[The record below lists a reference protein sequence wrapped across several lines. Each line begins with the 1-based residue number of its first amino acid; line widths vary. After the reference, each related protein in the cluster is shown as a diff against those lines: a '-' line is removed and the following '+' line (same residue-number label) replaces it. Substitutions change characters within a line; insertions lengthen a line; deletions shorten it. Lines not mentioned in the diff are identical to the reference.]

1 MKINRKDMINSILES
16 ISRIDYIKPEDLPN
30 IDLYMDQVTTF
41 MESQL
46 ASTKR
51 YPDDKIL
58 TKTMINNY
66 AKNDLLPSPDKKR
79 YSKEHMLLLIF
90 IYYFK
95 NILSINDIQTLLGPI
110 TEKYF
115 KSDTDKNLT
124 YIYNEVFSL
133 EHAQIENLKKDL
145 VKRYSAAE
153 STFEDA
159 PEEDQEF
166 LKQFSFI
173 CLLSFDVYVKKMLI
187 EQGALGSVMT
197 GSGAAVFGIFDD
209 EEKAR
214 KAFQFFKGKVRS
226 VFMARP
232 VDFGATVTRDRGR
245 KYSRR

>member
-41 MESQL
+41 MEAQL
-46 ASTKR
+46 SSTKR
-51 YPDDKIL
+51 YPEDKIL

-115 KSDTDKNLT
+115 KSDTEKNLT

-145 VKRYSAAE
+145 VKRYAAAE
-153 STFEDA
+153 ATFEDA
-159 PEEDQEF
+159 DEEDQEF
-166 LKQFSFI
+166 LKQFSFV

-187 EQGALGSVMT
+187 EHIIDEMRPDPS
-197 GSGAAVFGIFDD
+197 SGKKKSNK
-209 EEKAR
+209 EKNP
-214 KAFQFFKGKVRS
+214 KS
-226 VFMARP
+226 
-232 VDFGATVTRDRGR
+232 
-245 KYSRR
+245 